1 VTRNPAPGGA
11 LLHPVTLAAL
21 FTLALNDQ
29 VLKHACP
36 SWLTGKLSDFA
47 GVLLL
52 PIFLHALCELAAARA
67 MRRPLSAVNG
77 DRWLLACVVLS
88 LLAFALPEIWKPA
101 ELAYRF
107 GLGAARWPF
116 RALVELLSGH
126 ELPHVRPVQATA
138 DVTDLVAVPMGFV
151 AFALGRRSP
160 GPLRRRAPLATLAAF
175 LLAFSLCPS
184 PAAAASSP
192 FTHDGFYLSLEAGP
206 GALWVSSS
214 GSISNGFRQE
224 VPSSASA
231 LVAPATT
238 LALGGTFAQLGLVLG
253 GRLAVANG
261 VSPVI
266 KTLGERFTVPEQHL
280 LLVEL
285 GPMAQY
291 YPDPKRG
298 LHFGLGFGF
307 AWLGPTASNEG
318 AAPGFSGSA
327 EVGHSFFLLP
337 QWSLGATLRLT
348 VAHTY
353 SFADDVDV
361 ASTTLLPALLATVTW
376 H

>member
-1 VTRNPAPGGA
+1 MTRNPAPGGA
-11 LLHPVTLAAL
+11 LLHPVTLTAL

-29 VLKHACP
+29 VLKRACP

-52 PIFLHALCELAAARA
+52 PIFLHALSELAAARA
-67 MRRPLSAVNG
+67 WRRPLSAVNG
-77 DRWLLACVVLS
+77 DRWLLVCVVLS
-88 LLAFALPEIWKPA
+88 LSAFALPEVWKPA
-101 ELAYRF
+101 EVAYRY
-107 GLGAARWPF
+107 GLGGARWPF
-116 RALVELLSGH
+116 RALAALLFGQ

-138 DVTDLVAVPMGFV
+138 DVTDLLALPMGFV

-160 GPLRRRAPLATLAAF
+160 RPLGRRAPLATLAVFSVA
-175 LLAFSLCPS
+175 LSLCPR
-184 PAAAASSP
+184 PAAAASAP

-214 GSISNGFRQE
+214 GSISNGFQQE
-224 VPSSASA
+224 LPSSASA

-238 LALGGTFAQLGLVLG
+238 LSLGGTFAQLGLVLG

-266 KTLGERFTVPEQHL
+266 KTLGERFTIPEQHL
-280 LLVEL
+280 LLIEL

-307 AWLGPTASNEG
+307 AWLRPTASSEG
-318 AAPGFSGSA
+318 AAPGFSGA
-327 EVGHSFFLLP
+327 VEVGHGFFLLR
-337 QWSLGATLRLT
+337 QWSLGATLRMT
-348 VAHTY
+348 VARTY
-353 SFADDVDV
+353 SFADVDV
-361 ASTTLLPALLATVTW
+361 ASTTLLPALLATVTL

>member
-1 VTRNPAPGGA
+1 VTRNPTPGAA
-11 LLHPVTLAAL
+11 LLHPVTLVAL

-29 VLKHACP
+29 VLKRLCP

-47 GVLLL
+47 GLILL
-52 PIFLHALCELAAARA
+52 PLFLHALCELAAARA
-67 MRRPLSAVNG
+67 WRRPFSAVNG
-77 DRWLLACVVLS
+77 DRWLLVCVVVSLS
-88 LLAFALPEIWKPA
+88 AFALPEIWKPA

-116 RALVELLSGH
+116 RVLAALLSGH
-126 ELPHVRPVQATA
+126 ELPSMRPVRATA
-138 DVTDLVAVPMGFV
+138 DVTDLLALPMGFV
-151 AFALGRRSP
+151 AFAIGRRRP
-160 GPLRRRAPLATLAAF
+160 GPAAKRTPRAALAAF
-175 LLAFSLCPS
+175 FLVVALFPGS
-184 PAAAASSP
+184 AAAASP
-192 FTHDGFYLSLEAGP
+192 FRHDGFYLSMEAGP

-214 GSISNGFRQE
+214 GSISNGFQQE
-224 VPSSASA
+224 LPSSASA

-238 LALGGTFAQLGLVLG
+238 LALGGTIANLVLG

-261 VSPVI
+261 VSPVVE
-266 KTLGERFTVPEQHL
+266 TLGRRFKVPEQHL
-280 LLVEL
+280 LLIEL

-307 AWLGPTASNEG
+307 AWLGATASSEG

-327 EVGHSFFLLP
+327 EVGHGFFLFS
-337 QWSLGATLRLT
+337 QWSLGATLRMT
-348 VAHTY
+348 VARTY
-353 SFADDVDV
+353 THAEGDLDIV
-361 ASTTLLPALLATVTW
+361 STTLLPALLATVTL